1 MRSSRRIAVALVLSL
16 VAAAGSTSCRGSSGD
31 DPRTLT
37 LYSGQQ
43 EDTTARLV
51 AAFEKQTGLEVNV
64 RTADEAVLA
73 NDIAGAGTKRSA
85 DVFYAENT
93 PPLRLL
99 EIKRLLAPVSAKTM
113 AKVDYRWRSTAGD
126 WVGVSARINVMDYN
140 TDQLKPTE
148 LPASVMDLAEPAWK
162 GKIGIA
168 PRDTDF
174 HSVVTAILRTHGAER
189 TLEWLQGIKTNAG
202 SYVYSDS
209 AVLSDAINRGQVE
222 LGLVNHYSW
231 FRERAKVGAA
241 HMRSAIAFFRPLDP
255 GYLLD
260 ISGAAVVRSSHSP
273 AAAQKLVAFL
283 VSRAGAK
290 IIANGDSY
298 EYPLGSNV
306 KAAKGLPEFN
316 ALQPTPLSFN
326 DLGDG
331 TRAVE
336 LLRQVALI

>member
-1 MRSSRRIAVALVLSL
+1 MRSYRRIAVALVLSL
-16 VAAAGSTSCRGSSGD
+16 VAAAASINCRGSSGD
-31 DPRTLT
+31 NPSTLT
-37 LYSGQQ
+37 LYSGRHDQ
-43 EDTTARLV
+43 TTARLV
-51 AAFEKQTGLEVNV
+51 AAFEKQTGLEVKV

-73 NDIAGAGTKRSA
+73 NDIADAGTKRSA
-85 DVFYAENT
+85 DVFYTENT

-99 EIKRLLAPVSAKTM
+99 EIKRLLAPVSATTL
-113 AKVDYRWRSTAGD
+113 AKVDYRWRSTAAD

-140 TDQLKPTE
+140 TDKLQPTA
-148 LPASVMDLAEPAWK
+148 LPASVMDLAEPEWK

-189 TLEWLQGIKTNAG
+189 TLEWLQGIKRNAG
-202 SYVYSDS
+202 SYVYSDN

-231 FRERAKVGAA
+231 FRERAKVGPS
-241 HMRSAIAFFRPLDP
+241 HMRSAIAFLRPHDS

-260 ISGAAVVRSSHSP
+260 ISGAAVVRSSHAP

-290 IIANGDSY
+290 IIAGGESY

-306 KAAKGLPEFN
+306 KAAKGLPAFN
-316 ALQPTPLSFN
+316 ALQPIPLFFN
-326 DLGDG
+326 DLGNG
-331 TRAVE
+331 TQAVE
-336 LLRQVALI
+336 LLQQAALL